1 MKSDIIM
8 NPSFY
13 ILEEEPE
20 IWVKKRPAMG
30 DHIRVNRGLYC
41 HHGIYV
47 SDDEVIHFTG
57 NEDDS
62 ILDWS
67 KPEVISSDLDYFLK
81 GDTLEVKE
89 YTDDELEDLYP
100 VDHIVQYARACLG
113 DKGYNLVFNNCE
125 HFANTCTLGR
135 FRSRQVENV
144 FGALFDKGPVV
155 YGGKNMGLLGTIGGA
170 IKNLFGRKSSGGG
183 SRSTSNTNTTYTY
196 EPDKVKIAEI
206 EANAQIRLAEMDKER
221 VELIKNSQIEL
232 LEFNTNCQIAI
243 EEAKARSLNNMAQTI
258 VNLQTQLNEVA
269 VKRLEII
276 EKGSIPIIKEIESFY
291 NELGEKIK
299 EDHNKYQSEKLPLLL
314 KTLEQYDQGSA
325 SYKIYS
331 KCVENDMQQQFEH
344 YDLQIKSVVKRQNQV
359 LDGFMKNK
367 ETIIGQTQEITKGLL
382 DSIQMQLEQNNQLS
396 SPQGSKDHILKLEN
410 KNNKLL
416 NE

>member
-1 MKSDIIM
+1 MENNIIM
-8 NPSFY
+8 NPNFN
-13 ILEEEPE
+13 IIEEEPE
-20 IWVKKRPAMG
+20 IWVKKKPAMG

-47 SDDEVIHFTG
+47 SDEEVIHFTG
-57 NEDDS
+57 NENDS

-100 VDHIVQYARACLG
+100 VDHIVQYARTCLG

-135 FRSRQVENV
+135 FRSKQVEKV
-144 FGALFDKGPVV
+144 FSTLFDKGPVV
-155 YGGKNMGLLGTIGGA
+155 YGGKNMGLIRKGIDFVKG
-170 IKNLFGRKSSGGG
+170 LFGGNSGGG
-183 SRSTSNTNTTYTY
+183 SRSTSNTNTTYNY

-206 EANAQIRLAEMDKER
+206 EANAQIRSAELDKDR

-232 LEFNTNCQIAI
+232 LEFNANCEIAI
-243 EEAKARSLNNMAQTI
+243 REANARSLSSMAQSI
-258 VNLQTQLNEVA
+258 ANFQTQLNEVTA
-269 VKRLEII
+269 KRLEII
-276 EKGSIPIIKEIESFY
+276 EKGSISIVKEIEEFY
-291 NELGEKIK
+291 KELENQIDEDNYKYSLEKMP
-299 EDHNKYQSEKLPLLL
+299 KLLEL
-314 KTLEQYDQGSA
+314 LEQYEEGSTA
-325 SYKIYS
+325 HKLY
-331 KCVENDMQQQFEH
+331 
-344 YDLQIKSVVKRQNQV
+344 VKRIQDDMQNQV
-359 LDGFMKNK
+359 DHYSLQIESAKKRQDHIVAAFLKSRDTLI
-367 ETIIGQTQEITKGLL
+367 EQTNNMSQVLIDTFQDQIK
-382 DSIQMQLEQNNQLS
+382 QNNQLS
-396 SPQGSKDHILKLEN
+396 SPQNNKDNILKLEN

>member
-8 NPSFY
+8 NPSFN
-13 ILEEEPE
+13 ILDEEPE
-20 IWVKKRPAMG
+20 VWVKKRPVMG
-30 DHIRVNRGLYC
+30 DHIRVNRGIYC

-155 YGGKNMGLLGTIGGA
+155 YGGKNMGLIRKGIDFVKG
-170 IKNLFGRKSSGGG
+170 LFGGNRGGG
-183 SRSTSNTNTTYTY
+183 TRSTSNTNTTYNY

-206 EANAQIRLAEMDKER
+206 EANAQIRLAELDKDR

-232 LEFNTNCQIAI
+232 LEFNTNCEIAI
-243 EEAKARSLNNMAQTI
+243 REANARSLNSMAQSI
-258 VNLQTQLNEVA
+258 ANLQTQLNEITA
-269 VKRLEII
+269 KRLEII
-276 EKGSIPIIKEIESFY
+276 EKGSISIVKEIEGFYKELENQIDQDDYKYSAEKMPKLLELLNQYEEGSTAYKLYAKRIQDDMQKQLEHYSLQIESVRKRQDQVMESF
-291 NELGEKIK
+291 
-299 EDHNKYQSEKLPLLL
+299 L
-314 KTLEQYDQGSA
+314 KSKDTILEQT
-325 SYKIYS
+325 
-331 KCVENDMQQQFEH
+331 NNMT
-344 YDLQIKSVVKRQNQV
+344 QV
-359 LDGFMKNK
+359 LIDTLKDQMK
-367 ETIIGQTQEITKGLL
+367 
-382 DSIQMQLEQNNQLS
+382 QNNQLS